1 MEADG
6 SREIAFYVDD
16 NKEGAAKY
24 YDQNGNEEV
33 RFYKNN
39 KLVKQ

>member
-1 MEADG
+1 MEEDG
-6 SREIAFYVDD
+6 SREIAYYVD
-16 NKEGAAKY
+16 NKKEGEAKY
-24 YDQNGNEEV
+24 YDKNGKEQD